1 MSGESASQNEMTR
14 KRLHDILGLPL
25 HAPTS
30 ELHTAAERL
39 LSFLRA
45 RYELAGSGEGQ
56 EQSPLRNEIDAL
68 ERALARYAPSVVGP
82 PQPGPEAGPP
92 RQVKRPTDRLSL
104 AAAMAGALLTLIFL
118 IWYSGGFAPS
128 EEEPGRMFGLQEPA
142 QLLILGRHE
151 NATLFVL
158 DADRERVLAESPAQ
172 GAVLELKPGRYA
184 LEVRREDCAEQWTR
198 SVFFESGQTYRFE
211 PTPCSPTGKLQPA
224 SDVEG
229 TQLVI
234 DDRKVGDKTQV
245 EHSLPPGE
253 HSIRTEKNGYLAYET
268 KHLVEAPSLDAPA
281 VTQPEPFDLGDLRDS
296 IAPSRKKGGSTRLL
310 ERSGLGGLPDGGST
324 AWHDRVS
331 GEFLGRFDRDASG
344 RIDQLEESESIGC
357 VYWQETEAS
366 FEQGGLGL
374 SMARYYGFDGSEWH
388 DGALGFSRQ
397 MRGVAYDRMRECGL
411 QT

>member
-1 MSGESASQNEMTR
+1 MAGESASKNEITR
-14 KRLHDILGLPL
+14 KRLHGILGLPI
-25 HAPTS
+25 HAATS
-30 ELHTAAERL
+30 ELHAAADRL

-45 RYELAGSGEGQ
+45 RHEVAGAGK
-56 EQSPLRNEIDAL
+56 EQSQLRDEIVAL

-82 PQPGPEAGPP
+82 PQPEPDPESGPP

-104 AAAMAGALLTLIFL
+104 AAAMTGALLTLVFL
-118 IWYSGGFAPS
+118 IWYSGGFAAS

-151 NATLFVL
+151 NTTLFVL

-184 LEVRREDCAEQWTR
+184 LEVRREDCTEQWTR

-224 SDVEG
+224 SDVEAK
-229 TQLVI
+229 QLLI
-234 DDRKVGDKTQV
+234 DEQAVGDKTQV
-245 EHSLPPGE
+245 EHSLPPEE
-253 HSIRTEKNGYLAYET
+253 HSIPTENNGYLAYET
-268 KHLVEAPSLDAPA
+268 KYVVEAPSIDDPA

-296 IAPSRKKGGSTRLL
+296 IAPSRKTGGATRLL
-310 ERSGLGGLPDGGST
+310 ERSGLGRLPDGGST

-344 RIDQLEESESIGC
+344 RIDQLEESEAIGC

-374 SMARYYGFDGSEWH
+374 SMARYYGFDGTEWH

-411 QT
+411 QP

>member
-1 MSGESASQNEMTR
+1 MAGESASKNEMTR

-30 ELHTAAERL
+30 ELHTAADRL

-45 RYELAGSGEGQ
+45 RYELAGSVEGQ
-56 EQSPLRNEIDAL
+56 EQAQLRKEIAAL

-82 PQPGPEAGPP
+82 PQPGPEAARR
-92 RQVKRPTDRLSL
+92 RQVKRPTDRISL

-184 LEVRREDCAEQWTR
+184 LEVRREDCVDQWTR

-211 PTPCSPTGKLQPA
+211 PTPCSPTGTLQLT
-224 SDVEG
+224 SKVEG
-229 TQLVI
+229 TQLFI
-234 DDRKVGDKTQV
+234 DDRAVGDKTQR
-245 EHSLPPGE
+245 EHSLSPGE
-253 HSIRTEKNGYLAYET
+253 HSIRIEKNGYVAYET
-268 KHLVEAPSLDAPA
+268 KLGVEAPSLDAPP
-281 VTQPEPFDLGDLRDS
+281 VTQPEPFDLGELRDS
-296 IAPSRKKGGSTRLL
+296 IAPSRKIGGATRLL

-357 VYWQETEAS
+357 AYWQETEAS

-388 DGALGFSRQ
+388 NGALGFSRQ

-411 QT
+411 QS